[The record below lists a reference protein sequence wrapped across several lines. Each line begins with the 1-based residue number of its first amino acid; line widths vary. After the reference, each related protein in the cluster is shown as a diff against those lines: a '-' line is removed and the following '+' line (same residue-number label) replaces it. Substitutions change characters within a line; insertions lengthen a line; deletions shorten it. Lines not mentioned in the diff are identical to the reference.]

1 MLGGAVMAAI
11 GLLSSM
17 LGFNETMIALLTALY
32 LAQDSLCSATNVTSD
47 GALALIV
54 NRFSRDKA

>member
-1 MLGGAVMAAI
+1 MAAI